1 MKTPILFSVFAF
13 SALTSFA
20 KGTGKQEQIASNFE
34 QEYRVNSMEAIR
46 NMGDVIFDNPEL
58 GSQRHPGKF
67 QPGFPEALRPYDTN
81 KDGKLT
87 TNEIKPV
94 IDRYLSS
101 QTEFSSREMVRFIDY
116 FFSQF

>member
-1 MKTPILFSVFAF
+1 MKTHMLLSLFAL
-13 SALTSFA
+13 SALSGSA
-20 KGTGKQEQIASNFE
+20 KGTGKQEQLANTFE

-58 GSQRHPGKF
+58 GSQRHPGKY

-81 KDGKLT
+81 KDGKLMP
-87 TNEIKPV
+87 NEMKPV
-94 IDRYLSS
+94 IDKYLRQ
-101 QTEFSSREMVRFIDY
+101 QTDFSSREMVRFIDY

>member
-46 NMGDVIFDNPEL
+46 NMGDVIFDNPDL
-58 GSQRHPGKF
+58 GSSRHPGKY
-67 QPGFPEALRPYDTN
+67 QPGFPEALRPYDLN
-81 KDGKLT
+81 KDQKLT
-87 TNEIKPV
+87 PSEIKTV
-94 IDRYLSS
+94 IDKYLNS
-101 QTEFSSREMVRFIDY
+101 QTDFSSREMVRFIDY
-116 FFSQF
+116 FFSQY

>member
-1 MKTPILFSVFAF
+1 MKTPILLSVFAF
-13 SALTSFA
+13 STLTSFA
-20 KGTGKQEQIASNFE
+20 KGAGKQEQIANNFE

-58 GSQRHPGKF
+58 GSQRHPGKC

-94 IDRYLSS
+94 IDQYLRS
-101 QTEFSSREMVRFIDY
+101 QTDFSSREMVRFIDY